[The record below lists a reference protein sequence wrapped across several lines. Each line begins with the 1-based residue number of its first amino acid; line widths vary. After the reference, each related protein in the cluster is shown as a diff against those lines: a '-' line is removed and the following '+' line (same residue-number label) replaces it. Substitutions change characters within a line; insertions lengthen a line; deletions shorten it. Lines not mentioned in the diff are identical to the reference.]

1 MLYFGIDWSED
12 QHNLCIR
19 NAAGAAISRVA
30 FEHSL
35 AGFER
40 LEVER
45 RKLNVPASDC
55 PVAIETT
62 YNLVVDF
69 LLEHDYP
76 VYIVPPQA
84 TEGYR
89 NRQRSSG
96 AHDDDSDAALLA
108 DILRTDR
115 ESHRRLRPNT
125 ALTQQILAQVR
136 LIEILRRSI
145 QRQSNQLRAVLRRTY
160 APAVGLFSDLTAP
173 ITLQF
178 LSQYPT
184 ACEAQALSR
193 QAFETFL
200 RAHGYTRSDLI
211 PLRYA
216 RLQEP
221 APAAQPAVVQAYRSQ
236 VQTLAHILLPQV
248 RARAQVL
255 AQLEQLFHQHPDA
268 PLFDSLPGAGPLLAP
283 ALLASSAT
291 TATAFRWPPTCKP
304 WRAPARS
311 PSGAGNANG
320 SSSGA
325 AAIRSSAASPSSS
338 HWPPWRNPAGPA
350 PTGRRSG
357 PTATRTHTLRVSWP
371 IVGWRSSGNCGR
383 PGNRMTKPITCSN
396 ARVAVRSSRHGSD
409 ILRFSC

>member
-1 MLYFGIDWSED
+1 MLYFGMDWSED
-12 QHNLCIR
+12 HHNLCIR
-19 NAAGAAISRVA
+19 NASGAAISRVA

-40 LEVER
+40 MEVER

-55 PVAIETT
+55 PVAIETS

-76 VYIVPPQA
+76 VYLVPPQA

-125 ALTQQILAQVR
+125 ALTQQLLAPVR

-178 LSQYPT
+178 LRQYPT

-193 QAFETFL
+193 EAFETFL
-200 RAHGYTRSDLI
+200 REHGYTRSDLI

-216 RLQEP
+216 RLLEP
-221 APAAQPAVVQAYRSQ
+221 APAAHPAVVQAYRSQ
-236 VQTLAHILLPQV
+236 VQALAHVLLPQV
-248 RARAQVL
+248 RCRTQAL

-283 ALLASSAT
+283 ALLAK
-291 TATAFRWPPTCKP
+291 FGDHRDRFP
-304 WRAPARS
+304 
-311 PSGAGNANG
+311 
-320 SSSGA
+320 A
-325 AAIRSSAASPSSS
+325 AADVQAL
-338 HWPPWRNPAGPA
+338 AGTCPV
-350 PTGRRSG
+350 TERSG
-357 PTATRTHTLRVSWP
+357 KRKRVKFRRGCDKEFRRIAQQFALASLSQSGWASAYWQEIRPHCHSDSHASRILANRWLAIIWTLRVWQTRQP
-371 IVGWRSSGNCGR
+371 YDEAFHLQQR
-383 PGNRMTKPITCSN
+383 
-396 ARVAVRSSRHGSD
+396 ARRRTLKSSRV
-409 ILRFSC
+409 

>member
-283 ALLASSAT
+283 ALLAGCDKEFRRIAQQFALASLAQSGWASAYWQEIRPHCHSDSH
-291 TATAFRWPPTCKP
+291 ASRILANRWL
-304 WRAPARS
+304 
-311 PSGAGNANG
+311 
-320 SSSGA
+320 
-325 AAIRSSAASPSSS
+325 AII
-338 HWPPWRNPAGPA
+338 W
-350 PTGRRSG
+350 
-357 PTATRTHTLRVSWP
+357 TLRVWQTRQP
-371 IVGWRSSGNCGR
+371 YDEAFHLQQR
-383 PGNRMTKPITCSN
+383 
-396 ARVAVRSSRHGSD
+396 ARRRTLKSSRV
-409 ILRFSC
+409 